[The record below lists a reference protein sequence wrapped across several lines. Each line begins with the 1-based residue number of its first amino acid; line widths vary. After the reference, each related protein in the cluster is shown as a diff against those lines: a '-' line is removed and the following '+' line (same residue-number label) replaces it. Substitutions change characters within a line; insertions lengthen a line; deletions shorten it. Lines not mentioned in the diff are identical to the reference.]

1 MPSRRLFTCGVLLF
15 GLTLGLIVGPR
26 LSRSWFQTTSDSAG
40 VLREVRLLKELVT
53 VRYTIQKVTGLRQDA
68 VPFGSESILLIVQAK
83 VLGGVD
89 LGELTERDTRIQDR
103 HHVAI
108 FLPPPQ
114 ILHIYLDEKQ
124 TRVWDRT
131 KTWWTPWV
139 PYDLDL
145 EKKARLAAL
154 DAVRQEAIDMG
165 ILTEA
170 QSSAQTLIRGLLRP
184 LGFDTVEF
192 PRRQS

>member
-26 LSRSWFQTTSDSAG
+26 LSRSWFQATSDSAG

-145 EKKARLAAL
+145 EKR
-154 DAVRQEAIDMG
+154 
-165 ILTEA
+165 
-170 QSSAQTLIRGLLRP
+170 RGWP
-184 LGFDTVEF
+184 LWT
-192 PRRQS
+192 Q